1 MTETR
6 ETGVVLVVDDDDGL
20 RTSLV
25 EVLRA
30 AGFEAFGFPAANDLL
45 EHGDTRRPACMVLDL
60 HLPGLNGLELQQEL
74 LREEDQIPII
84 FYSGQG
90 DIESS
95 VRAMKAGALDF
106 LQKPV
111 EPAEL
116 LTAVRRALTRDSEAL
131 AERAERKELE
141 QRFGG
146 LTQRERQV
154 FAAVVDGLS
163 NKQIAARLGVGE
175 KTIKVHRAGAVAKM
189 RASSLPELV
198 RMAGKLGIGNSET
211 GNRQL

>member
-1 MTETR
+1 MIER
-6 ETGVVLVVDDDDGL
+6 SETGCVLVVDDDDGL
-20 RTSLV
+20 RTTLV
-25 EVLRA
+25 EILEA
-30 AGFEAFGFPAANDLL
+30 AGFEAVGFPSADDLL

-74 LREEDQIPII
+74 LRDGDQVPII

-90 DIESS
+90 DVESS

-111 EPAEL
+111 DPPEL
-116 LTAVRRALTRDSEAL
+116 LAAVHDALARDSAAL
-131 AERAERKELE
+131 VERAERKQLQE
-141 QRFGG
+141 RYGG
-146 LTQRERQV
+146 LTRRERQV
-154 FAAVVDGLS
+154 LAAVVEGLS
-163 NKQIAARLGVGE
+163 NKQIASRLGVGE

-198 RMAGKLGIGNSET
+198 RMAGKLGISSS
-211 GNRQL
+211 Q

>member
-1 MTETR
+1 MIAETT
-6 ETGVVLVVDDDDGL
+6 ETGVVLVVDDDEGL
-20 RTSLV
+20 RTTLV
-25 EVLRA
+25 EVLQA
-30 AGFEAFGFPAANDLL
+30 AGFEAFGFPSANDLL
-45 EHGDTRRPACMVLDL
+45 EHGACRRPACMVLDL

-74 LREEDQIPII
+74 LRDDQQVPII

-111 EPAEL
+111 DPAEL
-116 LTAVRRALTRDSEAL
+116 LAAVRGALSRDSEAL
-131 AERAERKELE
+131 AERAELKELE
-141 QRFGG
+141 QRFSG
-146 LTQRERQV
+146 LTRRERQV
-154 FAAVVDGLS
+154 LAEVVGGLS

-175 KTIKVHRAGAVAKM
+175 KTIKVHRAGAIAKM

-198 RMAGKLGIGNSET
+198 RMAGKLGISDSE
-211 GNRQL
+211 

>member
-1 MTETR
+1 MIAETTES
-6 ETGVVLVVDDDDGL
+6 GVVLVVDDDDGL

-25 EVLRA
+25 EVLQA
-30 AGFEAFGFPAANDLL
+30 AGFEAYGFPAAKDLL
-45 EHGDTRRPACMVLDL
+45 AHGDTRRPACMVLDL

-74 LREEDQIPII
+74 LLDGEQIPII

-90 DIESS
+90 DVESS
-95 VRAMKAGALDF
+95 VQAMKAGALDF

-111 EPAEL
+111 DPVDL
-116 LTAVRRALTRDSEAL
+116 LTAVRGALARDSEAL

-141 QRFGG
+141 QRFSS
-146 LTQRERQV
+146 LTPRERQV
-154 FAAVVDGLS
+154 LAEVVDGLS

-198 RMAGKLGIGNSET
+198 RMAGKLGISDSE
-211 GNRQL
+211 